1 MFEYLFDI
9 VFDDMSYQISVYL
22 LENEDASQS
31 FAY

>member
-9 VFDDMSYQISVYL
+9 VFDDMSYQISGYL